1 MASKFLAAN
10 LRAVLGPKLKPQTGA
25 VKNSLTLAS
34 SEKAT
39 DLRLKRLQAE
49 KEASMHPM
57 SQLDQLRRQMAE
69 ELTQIPQY
77 RALKSM
83 ERFIAELSAIYE
95 TPVEAV
101 ETGEGEDSNRKIGQA
116 IESHLRGEAGPTIVK
131 NAAYLPVHRVA

>member
-1 MASKFLAAN
+1 
-10 LRAVLGPKLKPQTGA
+10 
-25 VKNSLTLAS
+25 
-34 SEKAT
+34 
-39 DLRLKRLQAE
+39 
-49 KEASMHPM
+49 MHPM

-95 TPVEAV
+95 TPIEPLEVSA
-101 ETGEGEDSNRKIGQA
+101 GEDSNKKIAQA
-116 IESHLRGEAGPTIVK
+116 IESHLRGESGPAIVK